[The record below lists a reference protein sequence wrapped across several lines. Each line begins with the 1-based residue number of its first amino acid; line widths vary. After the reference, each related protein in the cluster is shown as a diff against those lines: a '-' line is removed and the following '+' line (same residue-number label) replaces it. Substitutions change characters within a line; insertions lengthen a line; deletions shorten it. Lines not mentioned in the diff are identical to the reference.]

1 MDLFYSYLNYNYLC
15 TIMTTDNK
23 TPLMGQT
30 IDELKE
36 TVRQLQMPA
45 FTAGQIAKWL
55 YEKGVGDID
64 EMTNLSKAKSGTLV
78 FVKPGTPMLVSHAN
92 SRCAIKEVQR
102 SSIHTPCSDSNSIS
116 MPHSYPVSRMRTASS
131 CGIVR

>member
-36 TVRQLQMPA
+36 TVRQH
-45 FTAGQIAKWL
+45 AKQ
-55 YEKGVGDID
+55 
-64 EMTNLSKAKSGTLV
+64 KAIYHL
-78 FVKPGTPMLVSHAN
+78 
-92 SRCAIKEVQR
+92 
-102 SSIHTPCSDSNSIS
+102 D
-116 MPHSYPVSRMRTASS
+116 
-131 CGIVR
+131 